1 MATLHLHIVTP
12 DKPIFDDQV
21 ESVVLPANDGEME
34 VLPQHTALVTQIVP
48 GELRYR
54 TGSVEKS
61 LAVGA
66 GFVEITNTYVKVLTD
81 LATDVAE
88 IDEANAEAARKR
100 AEDAI
105 AQGKLE
111 GEDLEAEQAL
121 LAQASAQLALKR
133 KGRK

>member
-1 MATLHLHIVTP
+1 MATLHLSIVTP

-21 ESVVLPANDGEME
+21 DAVVLPAHDGEME
-34 VLPQHTALVTQIVP
+34 VLPQHTALVTQIVA
-48 GELRYR
+48 GELRYT
-54 TGSVEKS
+54 TGGSEKA

-81 LATDVAE
+81 LATEADH
-88 IDEANAEAARKR
+88 IDEAAAEAARKR

-133 KGRK
+133 KRK